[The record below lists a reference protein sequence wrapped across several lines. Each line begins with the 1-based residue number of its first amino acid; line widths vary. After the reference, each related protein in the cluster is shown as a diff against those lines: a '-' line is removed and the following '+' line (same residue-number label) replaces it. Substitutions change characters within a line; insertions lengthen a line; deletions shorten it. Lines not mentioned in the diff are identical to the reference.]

1 MVVLCAVA
9 IEGAVRRTTSMEATI
24 VLDFMSLTP
33 LHSQVTTQSTM
44 TGAGRQPPGNRAQPP
59 AFTRQNPV
67 LNTGIS

>member
-1 MVVLCAVA
+1 
-9 IEGAVRRTTSMEATI
+9 MEATI